1 MLDKPNKLGRQTLA
15 IVHIDLPLDVSPFH
29 TNEEL
34 EEALREAVAR
44 LTFPEEARVN
54 AFVGFLPNPME
65 EMQVVKIQQG
75 FYKEPEQAVY

>member
-1 MLDKPNKLGRQTLA
+1 MLDKPNKLGRETLA
-15 IVHIDLPLDVSPFH
+15 IIHIDLPLDVSPFH

-65 EMQVVKIQQG
+65 EMQVVNIQQG
-75 FYKEPEQAVY
+75 FYKEPQ

>member
-1 MLDKPNKLGRQTLA
+1 MLDKPNKLGRQTIA

-34 EEALREAVAR
+34 EEALREAVDQ

-65 EMQVVKIQQG
+65 EMQVVNIQQG
-75 FYKEPEQAVY
+75 FYKEPQ

>member
-1 MLDKPNKLGRQTLA
+1 LKMLDKPNKLGRQTLA

-75 FYKEPEQAVY
+75 FYKEPE